1 MKARREAGKR
11 RGFTLVEMMSVV
23 LISGTLARVAVP
35 NYQEMHLKA
44 RAAEVAGE
52 IRAVEVAVMN
62 YNSDTNRWPDDV
74 EAGVVPPGLRSYLP
88 AGFTFSQRGYE
99 LDWEN
104 WRLPDGLPR
113 YPDTNVLLGVSVTS
127 ENETLLNA
135 VADLTGGS
143 RAHFTLGDTYTFILE
158 GP

>member
-1 MKARREAGKR
+1 MGGRDGERR

-52 IRAVEVAVMN
+52 IRTVEVAVLN
-62 YNSDTNRWPDDV
+62 YNADTNRWPTDV
-74 EAGVVPPGLRSYLP
+74 TAGVVPPELRSYLP
-88 AGFTFSQRGYE
+88 AGFRFTREGYR

-104 WRLPDGLPR
+104 WKLPDGLPR
-113 YPDTNVLLGVSVTS
+113 YPRKKVLLGVSVTS

-135 VADLTGGS
+135 VSDLTGGS
-143 RAHFTLGDTYTFILE
+143 RARFTLGDTYTFVLE